1 MARIQSIDYRLL
13 QKVSR
18 LYYENNQTQHEI
30 SNLLNISRPKVSRL
44 LKQAREYGIVKIRIS
59 AVPGIHTEL
68 ESEIEK
74 KYGIDEVCIVEVSDP
89 YSQITVSREIGM
101 AGVEYFTRV
110 VTKPSM
116 IGISWGTTLRAMADS
131 MPNLDFRES
140 EIVQVLG
147 GLGLPESR
155 AHATYI
161 LRRMVAQIGSKL
173 HFLNLPGILDNP
185 ESRQVVLSESYVKDI
200 YSLFKKLDIVF
211 LGLGAPTPDSV
222 LMRDGM
228 ILSAEE
234 LEMLLEKGVVGDICL
249 RFLDKDGN
257 FVPTEI
263 DKRVIGIS
271 LAELKEIKHVVG
283 LAGGPEK
290 VNIIRAALRGRYI
303 NHLITD
309 HLTGKKI
316 LSD

>member
-1 MARIQSIDYRLL
+1 MARPRTIDYRLL

-18 LYYENNQTQHEI
+18 LYYDNDKTQHEI

-44 LKQAREYGIVKIRIS
+44 LKQAREFGIVKIRIS

-68 ESEIEK
+68 ETAIEN

-89 YSQITVSREIGM
+89 YSQLTVSREIGM
-101 AGVEYFTRV
+101 AGVDYFTRV
-110 VTKPSM
+110 VNKTSK

-131 MPNLDFRES
+131 IPNMDFRES
-140 EIVQVLG
+140 ELVQILG

-173 HFLNLPGILDNP
+173 HLLNLPGILDNP
-185 ESRQVVLSESYVKDI
+185 MSRQVVLSESYVKEI
-200 YSLFKKLDIVF
+200 FGFFKNLDIVF
-211 LGLGAPTPDSV
+211 LGLGAPTPNSV
-222 LMRDGM
+222 LMRDGT
-228 ILSAEE
+228 ILSTDE
-234 LEMLLEKGVVGDICL
+234 LEMLLEKGVVGDVCL

-271 LAELKEIKHVVG
+271 LKELKEIKQVVG

-290 VNIIRAALRGRYI
+290 VNIIRAALRGKYI
-303 NHLITD
+303 SHLITD
-309 HLTGKKI
+309 HLTGKK
-316 LSD
+316 LLCD